1 MACLSCTDTSSSN
14 WFTMTTVHKPVLP
27 RQVLELLDPQ
37 PGQTLVDATLGGA
50 GHSLLM
56 AERLGPSGHLIG
68 LDRDPAAL
76 ERAKV
81 RLVEL
86 ATPPRISMV
95 HSNFEYLRKVLDQL
109 QIDKVDGV
117 LADLG
122 FSSDQIETAER
133 GLSFQ
138 REGPLDMRLDP
149 TEEQTAA
156 DIIASWSEK
165 DLADLFFHLGEERHS
180 RRVARKI
187 VAVREET
194 PITTTI
200 QLADLV
206 RSCLPRS
213 HTGLDP
219 ATRVFQALRIG
230 VNDELGSLRRL
241 LEALPKCLK
250 PGGKAAIISFHSL
263 EDRIV
268 KWAFRE
274 TTQWE
279 ILTKKPVEADAEEE
293 AANPRSRSAKLRVAR
308 LV

>member
-1 MACLSCTDTSSSN
+1 MAS
-14 WFTMTTVHKPVLP
+14 VHLPVLP
-27 RQVLELLDPQ
+27 AQTLTLLDPQ
-37 PGQTLVDATLGGA
+37 PGEVFVDATLGGG
-50 GHSLLM
+50 GHAYLIT
-56 AERLGPSGHLIG
+56 EKLGAAGHLIG
-68 LDRDPAAL
+68 MDRDPAAI
-76 ERAKV
+76 ERARP
-81 RLVEL
+81 RLLQV
-86 ATPPRISMV
+86 ADTPRLSLV
-95 HSNFEYLRKVLDQL
+95 HANFDHLRQVLDSL
-109 QIDKVDGV
+109 GVDRVDGV

-122 FSSDQIETAER
+122 FSSDQIEAAER

-149 TEEQTAA
+149 SDEQTAA
-156 DIIASWSEK
+156 DIIASWSER

-187 VAVREET
+187 VAVRDER
-194 PITTTI
+194 PITTTM
-200 QLADLV
+200 QLADIV

-230 VNDELGSLRRL
+230 VNDELGALKRL
-241 LEALPKCLK
+241 IQVLPQCLK
-250 PGGKAAIISFHSL
+250 KGGKAAIISFHSL

-274 TTQWE
+274 SATWE
-279 ILTKKPVEADAEEE
+279 ILTKKPVEASEEE
-293 AANPRSRSAKLRVAR
+293 EGMNPRSRSAKLRVAK